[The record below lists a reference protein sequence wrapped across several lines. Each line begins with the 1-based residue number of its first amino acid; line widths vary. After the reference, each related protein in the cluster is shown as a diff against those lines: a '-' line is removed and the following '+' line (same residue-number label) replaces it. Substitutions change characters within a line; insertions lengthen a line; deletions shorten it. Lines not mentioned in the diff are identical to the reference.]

1 MLNKH
6 QILKNVLDRCNNRID
21 IAAKYLIDNEFS
33 ADDYTFEYAVT
44 ELLYDNCIIERA
56 VTNEKNTEIEN
67 IFSDTKN
74 LVEHFGEKLWPRLF
88 DLHKSYFSVEEL
100 RRLHSQ
106 VDDAYDENDS
116 QDDHLMSLIIDLF
129 ERKDKVNVF
138 SEDGSIFADYLKSFY
153 KDTYGKVINSYKD
166 LSKYIDKELRLI
178 ISNSDVISNYTSGIK
193 SSIRQMN
200 LIPNNEE
207 NKWWYT
213 MVNVNADNIE
223 AALEKSLEKENV
235 AELLK
240 KAIPQEF
247 EECRK
252 CVFDTTIFI
261 KDNDP
266 TAFNHLSL
274 ITKSST
280 AEYKTWS
287 ESVEKPT
294 KSDHRI
300 LENIFPSV
308 PGISNQIIQSLIDL
322 VQVEDIDEQQK
333 KNILATAYFII
344 GKSKEA
350 IGLLAEDKK

>member
-6 QILKNVLDRCNNRID
+6 QILKNVLGRCITRID
-21 IAAKYLIDNEFS
+21 IAAKYLIDNEFL
-33 ADDYTFEYAVT
+33 ADDYTFEYAIT
-44 ELLYDNCIIERA
+44 ELLYDNCIIKRA
-56 VTNEKNTEIEN
+56 VTNEKNTEIEK
-67 IFSDTKN
+67 IFTDTKN

-106 VDDAYDENDS
+106 VDDSYDENNS

-138 SEDGSIFADYLKSFY
+138 SEDGSIFAGHLKSFY
-153 KDTYGKVINSYKD
+153 KEEYGKVINSYKD
-166 LSKYIDKELRLI
+166 LSKSINKELGLI
-178 ISNSDVISNYTSGIK
+178 ISKSDVISNYTSGIQ

-235 AELLK
+235 AELLI
-240 KAIPQEF
+240 KAIPQEYK
-247 EECRK
+247 ECRK
-252 CVFDTTIFI
+252 CVFDTTILI
-261 KDNDP
+261 KDIYP

-274 ITKSST
+274 ITKSPT
-280 AEYKTWS
+280 AEYKTWN
-287 ESVEKPT
+287 ESLEKPA

-300 LENIFPSV
+300 LENVFSAV